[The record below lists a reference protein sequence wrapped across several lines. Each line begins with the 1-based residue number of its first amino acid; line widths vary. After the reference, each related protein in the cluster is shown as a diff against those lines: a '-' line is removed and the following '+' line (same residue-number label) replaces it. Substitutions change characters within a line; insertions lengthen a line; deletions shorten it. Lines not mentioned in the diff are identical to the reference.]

1 MAGVNSG
8 LKVLDL
14 SWGIS
19 GPMAAMIMGDSGAD
33 VIKVEQPGGDPF
45 RESLPLG
52 YKTWQRGKR
61 SVELDLKDAGDLAVF
76 RNLAAEADVLI
87 ESFAPGTTA
96 KLGIDYA
103 ALSTINPRLIY
114 LSITA
119 YGRGRPDSNRKGYDL
134 LVAARTGLMWE
145 HRGWPETAM
154 SHMMSTPDLLED
166 METDYA
172 VLQGPA
178 RPGPIVTASPAAS
191 LGAFYSAVTAIHAAL
206 VARDNT
212 GRGQWVETSLM
223 QGAIAAAMGVWL
235 KAEHSE
241 RPGFN
246 SWIFGMKGPKGQFET
261 ADGRWVHNWV
271 PNPRFILGASEG
283 DAINASPD
291 LTVQNDPDRF
301 GMAVEES
308 FVITHYQ
315 PILAERMA
323 KFTAD
328 EWFHAAALADVPL
341 QEARSVEAAYADPLL
356 LADGCVRELYDP
368 ELGLVRQPGV
378 MVNMEKSVWQLGGA
392 APSVGQHNAEVRA
405 EAASTGAAPA
415 TPAPSPASG
424 RAPLAGIKVID
435 LGLAIAGPFGT
446 QQLAD
451 LGAEVI
457 KINMLWDGYWHGT
470 GVSMTSN
477 RNKRSL
483 CLDLKRPEAMAVL
496 HRLVAQAD
504 IVQHNMRYEA
514 AVRLGVDYD
523 SLKQIKPDL
532 IYCHTRGHERG
543 PRESMPGNDQ
553 TGACVAGVQYEDG
566 AVADGGK
573 PLWSLTS
580 FGDTGNGW
588 LSAAGMMQ
596 ALRHRQQTGEGQYVD
611 TAIVNA
617 QLLNIS
623 YVLGRPDGSGFDRPR
638 LDKMATGLT
647 ALYGIYETA
656 DAWIAIAAVTEPEWQ
671 ALSATMGISDARFAT
686 AAGRWTNDKALRA
699 VLAEHFTAQSAA
711 VWFAQLDAAG
721 APCEIVDPEGG
732 RKIMADPD
740 LKQRKWVAAFR
751 QELVGDFE
759 QTGLGYDFSDTP
771 GELRTAPLVV
781 GDSTAQILAV
791 LGYSEAEV
799 ADMAEQR
806 IIGVWAPGEAQVSG
820 LKAKQNVARQAEA
833 TAAE

>member
-1 MAGVNSG
+1 MPGANSG

-33 VIKVEQPGGDPF
+33 VIKVEKPGGDPF
-45 RESLPLG
+45 RASLPLG

-61 SVELDLKDAGDLAVF
+61 SVELDLTNEADLAVF
-76 RNLAAEADVLI
+76 KNLAAGADVLI

-96 KLGIDYA
+96 RLGIDYA
-103 ALSTINPRLIY
+103 TLSKINPRLIY

-119 YGRGRPDSNRKGYDL
+119 YGRDRPDSHRKGYDL

-154 SHMMSTPDLLED
+154 SHMTGTPDLLAD
-166 METDYA
+166 LETDYS
-172 VLQGPA
+172 VLQGPP

-206 VARDNT
+206 IARDNT
-212 GRGQWVETSLM
+212 GRGQWVETSLL

-235 KAEHSE
+235 KAENSE

-246 SWIFGMKGPKGQFET
+246 SWIFGMKGPKGQFQT
-261 ADGRWVHNWV
+261 ADSRWVHNWV
-271 PNPRFILGASEG
+271 PNPRFILGASER
-283 DAINASPD
+283 DTINASPD

-328 EWFHAAALADVPL
+328 EWYRAAALADVPL
-341 QEARSVEAAYADPLL
+341 QEVRSVEEAYADPLL
-356 LADGCVRELYDP
+356 LADGCVRELDDP
-368 ELGLVRQPGV
+368 ELGPLRQPGV

-405 EAASTGAAPA
+405 EAAAAKAAFAAP
-415 TPAPSPASG
+415 PPSSASG
-424 RAPLAGIKVID
+424 KAPLAGIKVLD

-457 KINMLWDGYWHGT
+457 KINTLWDGYWHGT

-483 CLDLKRPEAMAVL
+483 CMDLKRPEAMAIL
-496 HRLVAQAD
+496 HKLVAQAD

-543 PRESMPGNDQ
+543 PREVMPGNDQ

-566 AVADGGK
+566 GVADGGR

-588 LSAAGMMQ
+588 LSALGMMQ

-611 TAIVNA
+611 TSIVNA

-638 LDKMATGLT
+638 LDKMATGMT

-656 DAWIAIAAVTEPEWQ
+656 DGWIAIAAVTEAEWQ
-671 ALSATMGISDARFAT
+671 ALSASMGISDARFAT
-686 AAGRWTNDKALRA
+686 AAERWKHDKPLRA
-699 VLAEHFTAQSAA
+699 ILAEAFKAQSAA
-711 VWFAQLDAAG
+711 GWFAELDAAG
-721 APCEIVDPEGG
+721 APCEVVDPEGG
-732 RKIMADPD
+732 RKIMADPE
-740 LKQRKWVAAFR
+740 LKQRKWVAAYR

-759 QTGLGYDFSDTP
+759 QSGLGYDFSDTP
-771 GELRTAPLVV
+771 GELRSAPLVV
-781 GDSTAQILAV
+781 GDSTAQILAE
-791 LGYSEAEV
+791 LGYSDAEV
-799 ADMAEQR
+799 ADMAGQR
-806 IIGVWAPGEAQVSG
+806 IVGLWAPGEALVTGVNSR
-820 LKAKQNVARQAEA
+820 LNVAKQAA
-833 TAAE
+833 AAE